1 VLRSPVPS
9 LARAVLLLC
18 LGSTALHAAQ
28 PPAQGRV
35 PLGLTI
41 SGGVSLGS
49 YEAGLVWSFVQA
61 LRASRREGLNVDL
74 ASVTGAS
81 AGSINALLAAAL
93 WCEDDGEPRDRAVE
107 HNLFHET
114 WLPVGVDELL
124 PDDPRAYQRGD
135 GLLSGVP
142 LERQLASLQAFLF
155 GNGAR
160 KLRPGCAVPLGF
172 TVTRTEP
179 EERDVSGLRSRS
191 QRFAVPLLFEV
202 SWDGKPR
209 ILRAHLPPD
218 RASAGSTLYLGEQAE
233 PGTTLPVVSPP
244 QLFNAILASGAFPMA
259 FRPRDLCDCA
269 LSCAA
274 KDRVIGGV
282 CPGPSPERPL
292 TSLTCATVLPAGQRM
307 LCKHSYVDGGI
318 FDNAPVG
325 LGIDLAEWARGPGPL
340 QPITYLM
347 FDPDFRR
354 FAPPDPAA
362 GMMSARTG
370 LEGPL
375 ALFGNLVATARSGE
389 LSNAVRADGWNRT
402 TRRTLAAA
410 ARLNAGLTALR
421 EEVLR
426 AASGGTGEQRA
437 TAMPLMRHPERERI
451 GRALLRCLG
460 ELRRAGFQDLAL
472 LARCSAEV
480 QAPPPPA
487 PGAPEPARLGP
498 DEVLELTRLLT
509 ALIGAGGESRSR
521 PVAALFD
528 TKASLQERLSA
539 LAVFRDGAA
548 LVGLAFR
555 FIDGELEDLIQSRL
569 PEAALRGLRR
579 DLLETV
585 RQSARLAGASDA
597 MVRIVGATV
606 LSEELP
612 EAGKEAAALLLSG
625 DLGEPIDGP
634 KLRALAEAQHPRSV
648 RLDALIALGPRLRAL
663 ARRAEEVARL
673 ADQLSAGDGS
683 ERQLVVS
690 RRFAPLAASMLG
702 NFGGFLDRP
711 LRETDYLIGVYD
723 TAAAFASFRCQ
734 SRSPYMGQGA
744 PPLFRDDD
752 PLELDLREPE
762 TWRCLAGQLREGAGQ
777 LGLGESPRAR
787 HVLARLF
794 ALELLAALDDEEV
807 VSRLRAGPEFAW
819 VQEWSGDL
827 PGDAVAV
834 TLSVL
839 TGKRMPCSALSAA
852 AHCLADPSFDELVS
866 GLAAAGYQPQGRAML
881 AAMKDRDEW
890 VSALVRKVSDRS
902 ASIELENAARLDARP
917 SDGLLLGV
925 GAGELWS
932 RRALQ
937 IRDTP
942 RFVFDPSSIPG
953 RPLPGSASGGL
964 LLGHLVP
971 YRVSLDVAKGG
982 IAFSWLEPQV
992 RFTPWLSLQTLFDLV
1007 DLDGNARLSTTLGAL
1022 PTVTLFGASLSAG
1035 VRWTLRAGEDT
1046 RLPGWMVRLA
1056 LAQER
1061 LAISL
1066 GMRSLDASERT
1077 WSVALSISDLNGIGY
1092 WLSPFNAGRE

>member
-1 VLRSPVPS
+1 
-9 LARAVLLLC
+9 VLLL
-18 LGSTALHAAQ
+18 ALLALPGALPAA
-28 PPAQGRV
+28 PAPGPSRV
-35 PLGLTI
+35 PLALTI
-41 SGGVSLGS
+41 SGGVSLGA

-61 LRASRREGLNVDL
+61 LRASRREGLGVDL

-93 WCEDDGEPRDRAVE
+93 WCEADDEPRDRAVE
-107 HNLFHET
+107 RNLFHET
-114 WLPVGVDELL
+114 WLPVGFDELL
-124 PDDPRAYQRGD
+124 PDDPRAYEKGD
-135 GLLSGVP
+135 GLLSGLP
-142 LERQLASLQAFLF
+142 LERQLAALQAFLF
-155 GNGAR
+155 GSGAR
-160 KLRPGCAVPLGF
+160 RLRPGCAVPLGF

-202 SWDGKPR
+202 TWDGKPR

-233 PGTTLPVVSPP
+233 PGTTLPVISPP
-244 QLFNAILASGAFPMA
+244 QLFNGILASGAFPMA

-274 KDRVIGGV
+274 KDRVLGGT

-340 QPITYLM
+340 QPVTYLM

-362 GMMSARTG
+362 GMMSSQTG

-375 ALFGNLVATARSGE
+375 ALFANLVATARSGE

-410 ARLNAGLTALR
+410 ARLNAGFTALR

-426 AASGGTGEQRA
+426 AASGEVGEERPA
-437 TAMPLMRHPERERI
+437 AMPLMQHPERERI

-460 ELRRAGFQDLAL
+460 ALRTAGFQDLPL
-472 LARCSAEV
+472 LARCAAEV
-480 QAPPPPA
+480 QVPLAPA
-487 PGAPEPARLGP
+487 PGAPEPARLTP
-498 DEVLELTRLLT
+498 EEVIELTRLLAT
-509 ALIGAGGESRSR
+509 LIGAGAESRSR

-528 TKASLQERLSA
+528 PKASLHERLSA
-539 LAVFRDGAA
+539 LAVFRDGST

-555 FIDGELEDLIQSRL
+555 FLDGELEDLTRARL

-585 RQSARLAGASDA
+585 RQSARLSGASDA
-597 MVRIVGATV
+597 MARVVGATV

-634 KLRALAEAQHPRSV
+634 KLRALADAQSPRSA
-648 RLDALIALGPRLRAL
+648 RLDALIALGPRLRTL
-663 ARRAEEVARL
+663 ARRSEEVARL

-723 TAAAFASFRCQ
+723 TAVAFASFRCQ
-734 SRSPYMGQGA
+734 TRSPYLGAGA
-744 PPLFRDDD
+744 PPMFRQDD

-762 TWRCLAGQLREGAGQ
+762 TWRCLAGQLRQGADQ
-777 LGLGESPRAR
+777 LGLGDSPRAR

-794 ALELLAALDDEEV
+794 ALELLAALDDDEV
-807 VSRLRAGPEFAW
+807 VSRLREGPEFAW
-819 VQEWSGDL
+819 VREWSDDL
-827 PGDAVAV
+827 PGDAVAT
-834 TLSVL
+834 TLAVL
-839 TGKRMPCSALSAA
+839 TGKRLPCSALSAA
-852 AHCLADPSFDELVS
+852 AHCLADPSFDEVVS
-866 GLAAAGYQPQGRAML
+866 GLASAGYRSQSKAML

-890 VSALVRKVSDRS
+890 LAALVRKLSDRS
-902 ASIELENAARLDARP
+902 ASIELENAARTSARP
-917 SDGLLLGV
+917 SGGLLLGV

-953 RPLPGSASGGL
+953 RALPGSASGGL
-964 LLGHLVP
+964 LLGHLLP

-982 IAFSWLEPQV
+982 IAFSWVEPQV
-992 RFTPWLSLQTLFDLV
+992 RFTPWLSLQSLFDLV
-1007 DLDGNARLSTTLGAL
+1007 DLDGDARVSTTLGAL
-1022 PTVTLFGASLSAG
+1022 PTLTLFGASLSAG
-1035 VRWTLRAGEDT
+1035 VRWSLRVGEET
-1046 RLPGWMVRLA
+1046 RRPGWMVRLA

-1061 LAISL
+1061 LSVSL
-1066 GMRSLDASERT
+1066 GMRSLDQAGRS
-1077 WSVALSISDLNGIGY
+1077 WSVALSISDLNGLGY
-1092 WLSPFNAGRE
+1092 WLSPFTAGAE